1 MISSPSAL
9 ANQRTATRIL
19 VVDEERPV
27 RLPLKERLLQEGY
40 EVVEAEDG
48 RSAKAVLD
56 RQVPHLVLL
65 DIRLPDTNGIQIMK
79 GIQEHIPDLPVIIIT
94 ASTSVD
100 QAVEAMK
107 LGAFD
112 YVAKPFNMD
121 ELTITVKRALETA
134 QLRRVVRLQ
143 VLEQKNRYEVRNLV
157 GLSKAMEDLR
167 TLVLKIARSPATM
180 VLVRG
185 ESGTGKDLIA
195 KATHAESSRVDEP
208 FVNITCT
215 ALQETLLES
224 ELFGHEKGSFTD
236 AKALKKGLFE
246 MAQGGTVLLDEIG
259 DMGLALQGKLLRVL
273 EERAF
278 KRIGGIRDVL
288 VDVRV
293 IASTNRNLEQ
303 LIQKKKFREDLY
315 YRLNAITI
323 DVPPLR
329 ERREDVAPLAEHFLK
344 RFALEFR
351 NDANGISDQ
360 GLQKLEGY
368 DWPGNVREL
377 RNVIE
382 RAALLGE
389 RPTISAD
396 DILLGRPATLHDQ
409 NRPLLPLPKTG
420 IKFDDLEKDLVV
432 QALERAKGNQTK
444 AAQLLGMTRE
454 KIHYRMEKY
463 GLLGPHTGS

>member
-56 RQVPHLVLL
+56 REVPHLVLL

-107 LGAFD
+107 LGAYD

-121 ELTITVKRALETA
+121 ELTMTVKRALETA

-157 GLSKAMEDLR
+157 GRSKAMEDVR

-195 KATHAESSRVDEP
+195 KAIHAESSRVDEP

-224 ELFGHEKGSFTD
+224 ELFGHEKGSFT
-236 AKALKKGLFE
+236 AVSYTHLTLP
-246 MAQGGTVLLDEIG
+246 
-259 DMGLALQGKLLRVL
+259 
-273 EERAF
+273 
-278 KRIGGIRDVL
+278 
-288 VDVRV
+288 
-293 IASTNRNLEQ
+293 TNRE
-303 LIQKKKFREDLY
+303 
-315 YRLNAITI
+315 
-323 DVPPLR
+323 V
-329 ERREDVAPLAEHFLK
+329 
-344 RFALEFR
+344 
-351 NDANGISDQ
+351 
-360 GLQKLEGY
+360 
-368 DWPGNVREL
+368 
-377 RNVIE
+377 
-382 RAALLGE
+382 
-389 RPTISAD
+389 
-396 DILLGRPATLHDQ
+396 
-409 NRPLLPLPKTG
+409 
-420 IKFDDLEKDLVV
+420 
-432 QALERAKGNQTK
+432 
-444 AAQLLGMTRE
+444 
-454 KIHYRMEKY
+454 
-463 GLLGPHTGS
+463 